1 METHEITIQFGQQVQ
16 KLRKVLGLSQ
26 EEFAYRCNI
35 NRTYMG
41 AVERGEKCPSLQTIA
56 KIANGLGISLKQLFD
71 Y

>member
-16 KLRKVLGLSQ
+16 KLRKVLGISQ

-41 AVERGEKCPSLQTIA
+41 AIERGEKCPSLQTIA
-56 KIANGLGISLKQLFD
+56 KIANGFGISLKQLFD